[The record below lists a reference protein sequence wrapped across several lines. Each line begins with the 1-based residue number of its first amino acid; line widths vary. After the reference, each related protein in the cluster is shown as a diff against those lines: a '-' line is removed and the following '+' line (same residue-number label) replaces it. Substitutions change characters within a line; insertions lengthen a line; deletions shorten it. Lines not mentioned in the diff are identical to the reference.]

1 MARKARQKGFFFNGD
16 KRSKKMKAA
25 SMPSQKRKP
34 GMLYAMVVLLV
45 ILLGFVAVTLFLL
58 TRESRN
64 EKEWGRL
71 ATDVQVLSQQMT
83 KSALEAAAGSMPAFV
98 DLGNARGQI
107 ESAMLALKVGDAGR
121 SLPRPPSAITG
132 QIQELDDRWQRMS
145 ENVSKILEREIL
157 VSQLSS
163 TSEGFRK
170 AMPGIQAETDKAV
183 RELTKSDAPSQQIF
197 VAGRQLMFADR
208 LLRHLNEVHQGGTAS
223 VAAAENFSKEVGYF
237 EQLLNGLLRGSS
249 SLGVS
254 QVSNAT
260 ALNSLRKVQNAFNS
274 AKRDIEIILTSSGD
288 LIEVRGA
295 ADEILADSQEVF
307 ERARIVSVALQTHAD
322 TRLWPSLWAGVLPL
336 ILILA
341 IMAYLV
347 RDFLSEERNRA
358 MSAGM
363 QNQKNQRAILQ
374 LLDEM
379 SSLADG
385 DLTVKATV
393 TDNVTGSI
401 ADSVNYA
408 VERLR
413 ELVTGINITAQTVSE
428 SAQTTMET
436 TSQLAEASTRQAEQV
451 RAVTE
456 TIDQMSRSFDDMA
469 NRSRQSSEVARRSV
483 EIANNGSDMVQQSIQ
498 GMGTIR
504 EQIQDTSKRIKRL
517 GESSQE
523 IGDIVELING
533 IAEQTNILALNAA
546 IQSASAGGAGRGF
559 AVVADEVQR
568 LAERATNATRRIE
581 TLVKTIQADTSE
593 AVVSMEAT
601 TTEVVNGAKT
611 AEDAGEALIRIESV
625 SKDLS
630 SLIEGI
636 SQDAQA
642 QSETATSVAEQ
653 MNAIRDVSIQT
664 SEGTNQ
670 TARSMD
676 NLAELVKKLRESVAD
691 FKLPAP
697 RVPKTSRDSDARKK
711 GTGVKV

>member
-1 MARKARQKGFFFNGD
+1 
-16 KRSKKMKAA
+16 
-25 SMPSQKRKP
+25 
-34 GMLYAMVVLLV
+34 
-45 ILLGFVAVTLFLL
+45 
-58 TRESRN
+58 
-64 EKEWGRL
+64 
-71 ATDVQVLSQQMT
+71 
-83 KSALEAAAGSMPAFV
+83 
-98 DLGNARGQI
+98 
-107 ESAMLALKVGDAGR
+107 MLALKVGDAGR
-121 SLPRPPSAITG
+121 SLPRPPTAITG

-145 ENVSKILEREIL
+145 ENASKILEREIL

-183 RELTKSDAPSQQIF
+183 RELTKINAPSQQIF
-197 VAGRQLMFADR
+197 IAGRQLMFADR

-249 SLGVS
+249 SLGVT

-260 ALNSLRKVQNAFNS
+260 ALNSLRKVQSAFNS

-295 ADEILADSQEVF
+295 ADEILADSREVF
-307 ERARIVSVALQTHAD
+307 DRARIVSVALQTHAD

-336 ILILA
+336 IFILA

-456 TIDQMSRSFDDMA
+456 TIDQMSQSFDDMA
-469 NRSRQSSEVARRSV
+469 NRSRQSSEVAHRSV

-691 FKLPAP
+691 FKLPTP
-697 RVPKTSRDSDARKK
+697 RTPKTNRDSEARRKA
-711 GTGVKV
+711 TRMKV